1 MNHMV
6 LQARVKQAGAIA
18 ILRRQ
23 PIHSVLSVVDALM
36 AGGITAIE
44 VTFDSEGA
52 QELIQSLRR
61 TFGQDLFIGAGTL
74 MTPAQVRQ
82 AVEAGADVLLSPHL
96 DVTLVETAASLG
108 AVMIPGI
115 VTPTEIVQA
124 TRAGADTLKLFPAGP
139 LGPAY
144 LKDLLGPFHG
154 TSFIPTGGIT
164 VDNAADFLRAGAIG
178 VGMGS
183 ALVPKHEVEAGD
195 WSSITRRASELMRR
209 IREVQSGVQQET
221 AEKRR

>member
-1 MNHMV
+1 MNDMAV
-6 LQARVKQAGAIA
+6 QAWIKRAGAIA

-23 PIHSVLSVVDALM
+23 PSNLVLSVVDALM

-52 QELIQSLRR
+52 QELIQTLRK
-61 TFGQDLFIGAGTL
+61 TFGKDLFIGAGTL
-74 MTPAQVRQ
+74 MTPTQVQQ
-82 AVEAGADVLLSPHL
+82 AVEAGADVLLSPHF
-96 DVTLVETAASLG
+96 DGTLVEIAASLG

-124 TRAGADTLKLFPAGP
+124 TRAGADILKLFPAGP
-139 LGPAY
+139 LGPLY

-154 TSFIPTGGIT
+154 TSFVPTGGIT
-164 VDNAADFLRAGAIG
+164 VDNAADFIRAGAIG

-195 WSSITRRASELMRR
+195 WISITQRAFELMRR
-209 IREVQSGVQQET
+209 IREVQ
-221 AEKRR
+221 

>member
-1 MNHMV
+1 MNDMAV
-6 LQARVKQAGAIA
+6 QAWIKRAGAIA

-23 PIHSVLSVVDALM
+23 PSNLVSSVVDALM

-52 QELIQSLRR
+52 QELIQTLRK
-61 TFGQDLFIGAGTL
+61 TFGKDLFIGAGTL
-74 MTPAQVRQ
+74 MTPTQVQQ
-82 AVEAGADVLLSPHL
+82 AVEAGADVLLSPHF
-96 DVTLVETAASLG
+96 DGTLVEIAASLG

-124 TRAGADTLKLFPAGP
+124 TRTGADILKLFPAGP
-139 LGPAY
+139 LGPLY

-154 TSFIPTGGIT
+154 TSFVPTGGIT
-164 VDNAADFLRAGAIG
+164 VDNAADFIRAGAIG

-195 WSSITRRASELMRR
+195 WISITQRAFELMRR
-209 IREVQSGVQQET
+209 IREVQ
-221 AEKRR
+221 